1 MKRIAI
7 FASGNGSNFQA
18 IVDAVKTG
26 ELKAE
31 ISLLV
36 SDKPEAYCVKRA
48 EKENIPCFTFDP
60 KRFKNKEVYEKMI
73 LKKLE
78 EYDIDFIALAGYMRL
93 VGPTLL
99 NPFEGRIVNIHPS
112 LLPNFPGKD
121 AIGQAL
127 AAGVSKTG
135 VTVHYVDEGMDTGQV
150 IEQRSVE
157 VVDGETHDY
166 LQQKIQKIEHQ
177 LYPFV
182 LNKLL
187 NT

>member
-1 MKRIAI
+1 
-7 FASGNGSNFQA
+7 
-18 IVDAVKTG
+18 
-26 ELKAE
+26 
-31 ISLLV
+31 
-36 SDKPEAYCVKRA
+36 
-48 EKENIPCFTFDP
+48 
-60 KRFKNKEVYEKMI
+60 
-73 LKKLE
+73 
-78 EYDIDFIALAGYMRL
+78 MRL

-157 VVDGETHDY
+157 VVDGETHDS